1 MRIVVAGLIGG
12 MVMFVWG
19 VVAHMVLPLGEI
31 GMRLPVA
38 ENAVLADLPQALGNQ
53 PGVFLLPS
61 IDPSKMGD
69 PEVVKAYSAKSLASP
84 YAFVVYQPKGT
95 DLMAMGPKI
104 GVQWVSDT
112 LSALVLAFVM
122 GLAGLSFGRRMA
134 LAAAAAVFSWL
145 SLLVPYWNWYR
156 FPLDF
161 TAAAL
166 IEQLMGWLLAG
177 AAIAWWIG
185 RQERKLAR

>member
-12 MVMFVWG
+12 LVMFVWG

-38 ENAVLADLPQALGNQ
+38 ESAVLADLPQALGNQ

-95 DLMAMGPKI
+95 DLMATGPQI

-112 LSALVLAFVM
+112 LSALALAFVM

-134 LAAAAAVFSWL
+134 LAAAAAMFSWL

-166 IEQLMGWLLAG
+166 IEQLVGWLLAG

>member
-1 MRIVVAGLIGG
+1 MRIVTAGLIGG
-12 MVMFVWG
+12 LVMFVWG

-38 ENAVLADLPQALGNQ
+38 ESRVLDTLPQALGEQ

-61 IDPSKMGD
+61 LDPAKMGD
-69 PEVVKAYSAKSLASP
+69 PGAVKAYSAKSLSSP
-84 YAFVVYQPKGT
+84 YAFVVYQPNGV
-95 DLMAMGPKI
+95 DMMAMGPQI

-112 LSALVLAFVM
+112 LAALVLAFVM
-122 GLAGLSFGRRMA
+122 GLAGLGFGRRLA
-134 LAAAAAVFSWL
+134 LAVAGAVFSWL

-161 TAAAL
+161 TVAAL
-166 IEQLMGWLLAG
+166 VEQAVGWLLAG
-177 AAIAWWIG
+177 AVIAWWLG
-185 RQERKLAR
+185 RQERKLAL

>member
-1 MRIVVAGLIGG
+1 MRIVIAGLIGG
-12 MVMFVWG
+12 LVMFVWG

-38 ENAVLADLPQALGNQ
+38 ENVVLADLPQALGDQ

-61 IDPSKMGD
+61 MDPAKMGD
-69 PEVVKAYSAKSLASP
+69 AEATKAYSAKSLASP

-95 DLMAMGPKI
+95 DLMAMGPQI
-104 GVQWVSDT
+104 GVQWASDT
-112 LSALVLAFVM
+112 LSALALAFVL
-122 GLAGLSFGRRMA
+122 GLAGLSFGRRLA
-134 LAAAAAVFSWL
+134 LAAVVAVFSWA
-145 SLLVPYWNWYR
+145 SVLVPYWNWYR

-166 IEQLMGWLLAG
+166 IEQVVGWLLAG